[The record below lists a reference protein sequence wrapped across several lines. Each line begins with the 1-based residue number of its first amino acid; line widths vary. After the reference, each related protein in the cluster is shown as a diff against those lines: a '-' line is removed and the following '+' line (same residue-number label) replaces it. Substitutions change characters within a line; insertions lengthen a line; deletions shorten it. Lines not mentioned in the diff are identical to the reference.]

1 MAAGPLQVVLVCL
14 LQKPLADW
22 ASRAREHLLP
32 LSQQGLGAAGRAT
45 GIWVGGLSRG
55 LYDGGASLELSREFQ
70 TRREPSG
77 WVVVWRAV
85 VREVVREVVM
95 VMRGEAVGASS
106 RWVLRNEEK
115 QINEGFTET
124 VSVKGGLMCWLGE
137 SGLVEVRVAGDGTL
151 GSRFHRT
158 QRC

>member
-14 LQKPLADW
+14 LQKPFADW
-22 ASRAREHLLP
+22 ASRVREHLLP
-32 LSQQGLGAAGRAT
+32 LRQQGFLGAAGRAT

-55 LYDGGASLELSREFQ
+55 LYDGGAPLELSREFQ
-70 TRREPSG
+70 TRREPSK
-77 WVVVWRAV
+77 WVVLWRA
-85 VREVVREVVM
+85 VVREVVM
-95 VMRGEAVGASS
+95 VMRRGAVGASS

-137 SGLVEVRVAGDGTL
+137 SGHVEVRVAGDGTL